1 MTNAQCSCVPLPPL
15 QINLGLLIFS
25 LSGFL
30 LPAYLFFHRMQLVK
44 EKAAR
49 DKLAAEQEMQALNGG
64 VKPHSNG
71 HAAVEA

>member
-1 MTNAQCSCVPLPPL
+1 MNVTNTQRSPP

-30 LPAYLFFHRMQLVK
+30 LPAYLFFHRMRLMK
-44 EKAAR
+44 EKKAH
-49 DKLAAEQEMQALNGG
+49 DKLAAEQEMQALNRG

>member
-1 MTNAQCSCVPLPPL
+1 MNVTNTQRSSPPP
-15 QINLGLLIFS
+15 QINVGLLIFS

-30 LPAYLFFHRMQLVK
+30 LPAYLFFHRMRLVK
-44 EKAAR
+44 EKKAH
-49 DKLAAEQEMQALNGG
+49 DKLAAEQEMQALNRG